1 MLVCLALSDWSFVFG
16 TVNVGRWDR
25 KLLTSGIPGVQLSD
39 ILGTTTCV
47 GADTPVATTKGRYY
61 SCSAQLHTLF
71 QKSHSPRLGHWKGPF
86 GPKCLPVATPS
97 AKPDISLPATGSC
110 QAVAERFEAHLPQ
123 APLQFTHLE
132 DAVECEED
140 GHKEEGA
147 LQVLHQL
154 LAGAPPAGVEDG
166 QQSRHE
172 ERLGGGQGGR
182 EANWDGTPR

>member
-47 GADTPVATTKGRYY
+47 GAVTPVAATEGRYY
-61 SCSAQLHTLF
+61 S
-71 QKSHSPRLGHWKGPF
+71 
-86 GPKCLPVATPS
+86 
-97 AKPDISLPATGSC
+97 
-110 QAVAERFEAHLPQ
+110 
-123 APLQFTHLE
+123 
-132 DAVECEED
+132 
-140 GHKEEGA
+140 KEEGA